1 MNDADEDEFFGDQE
15 ENDDNVHTSSSSY
28 YGRLGDQEVLARE
41 NEMKNIGYLE
51 AHEET
56 KEQRLQEGFEAGY
69 RETFDAA
76 MRVGKLL
83 GQATARA
90 RLHQEQQEENDAWQ
104 VAMARRVREFSIQFE
119 ARPKDEPRNM
129 NASQELEDLEV
140 ELQQQQLL
148 EI

>member
-1 MNDADEDEFFGDQE
+1 MNDADDDEFFGNQE
-15 ENDDNVHTSSSSY
+15 EDDDEVHTSSSY
-28 YGRLGDQEVLARE
+28 YGGLGDQERLARE
-41 NEMKNIGYLE
+41 NEMKNIGYFE

-76 MRVGKLL
+76 TRVGQLL

-90 RLHQEQQEENDAWQ
+90 RLNNNPEQEEHEARQ
-104 VAMARRVREFSIQFE
+104 MAMARRVREFSIQFE
-119 ARPKDEPRNM
+119 ARPKDEPRNS

-140 ELQQQQLL
+140 ELQQQLL
-148 EI
+148 EK